1 MNKIQKIPEY
11 LVKTALH
18 TKILGAELPLL
29 NTGKVRNTFA
39 IPDHSDLLLMVASDR
54 ISIFDFVLNALV
66 ALKGEV
72 LTALTVFWLEPKNG
86 LLRKIPNHLIDWGAG
101 IDAYLP
107 KALRG
112 NSALQTRALIVQKCD
127 IVPVECV
134 VRGYLTGS
142 AWADYRKNNGLV
154 FNQQLL
160 AGLQDGSKLPDD
172 VFPFFTP
179 TTKAHIGHDQPLS
192 ATEVAEV
199 LEKYGNWL
207 SDKSLGI
214 YFTAYKYALKQGIII
229 ADTKF
234 EFGESSSLA
243 DEVLTPDSSRFW
255 LVSEWEGALKD
266 KRTPM
271 ALDKEVVRLWG
282 KGVLTPFADGSGK
295 KIVGINGLK
304 DTENS
309 EFLRFIQSLT
319 VPADII
325 QMTAERYCKIF
336 QLLTG
341 YSLSD
346 FQRQVMG
353 IAA

>member
-11 LVKTALH
+11 LKTALH
-18 TKILGAELPLL
+18 TKILKTELPLL
-29 NTGKVRNTFA
+29 NTGKVRDTFA
-39 IPDHSDLLLMVASDR
+39 IPDHPDLLLMVASDR

-66 ALKGEV
+66 PLKGEV
-72 LTALTVFWLEPKNG
+72 LTALTVFWLEPGNG
-86 LLRKIPNHLIDWGAG
+86 LLRKIPNHLIAWGAG

-107 KALRG
+107 EALRG
-112 NSALQTRALIVQKCD
+112 NSALQARALIVQRCD
-127 IVPVECV
+127 IIPVECV
-134 VRGYLTGS
+134 VRGHLTGS
-142 AWADYRKNNGLV
+142 AWSDYRKNNGLV
-154 FNQQLL
+154 FDQQLP

-192 ATEVAEV
+192 AADV
-199 LEKYGNWL
+199 LKEHGGWL
-207 SDKSLGI
+207 ADKSLQI
-214 YFTAYKYALKQGIII
+214 YFTAYKYALAQGIII

-234 EFGESSSLA
+234 ELGDNGWLA

-255 LVSEWEGALKD
+255 LIDEWEGALKD
-266 KRTPM
+266 TRTPM

-282 KGVLTPFADGSGK
+282 KGVLTPFADVSGK

-304 DTENS
+304 DTESS
-309 EFLRFIQSLT
+309 EFLQFINSLS
-319 VPADII
+319 VPAEII
-325 QMTAERYCKIF
+325 QMTTDRYCKIF
-336 QLLTG
+336 RLLTG
-341 YSLSD
+341 YSLPD